1 MPSLTIRRRKSRLH
15 VQMLQSQIWVLHH
28 GRGRDGAR
36 KETGIV
42 DVVKTGAAD
51 VQRVTGTLSLN
62 VQES

>member
-1 MPSLTIRRRKSRLH
+1 ME
-15 VQMLQSQIWVLHH
+15 
-28 GRGRDGAR
+28 GGATGLG

-51 VQRVTGTLSLN
+51 VLRVTGTLSLN

>member
-1 MPSLTIRRRKSRLH
+1 MITASDGKKYDVVCYSLEFY
-15 VQMLQSQIWVLHH
+15 H
-28 GRGRDGAR
+28 GRGATGLG

-51 VQRVTGTLSLN
+51 VLRVTGTLSLN

>member
-1 MPSLTIRRRKSRLH
+1 MPSLTIRQRKSRLH
-15 VQMLQSQIWVLHH
+15 RQMLQKPNMGLASWK
-28 GRGRDGAR
+28 GAR
-36 KETGIV
+36 RALKETGIV